1 VAESNAQTVPTPRAR
16 SSRAK
21 RRSTLLAAALL
32 ASLCLPAVFVVSRR
46 VFAVTVTPQL
56 FTLKA
61 DSSSQDYSR
70 FSHSSPSAHA
80 ALTARSNCSS
90 CHRRSDDSPEPRFP
104 VHKDCL
110 GCHLAQFTAPVS
122 ASNVNPICTV
132 CHNQDDL
139 NASNTRTKKFPAL
152 RSFTAEFD
160 HAQHVQ
166 GSEQARP
173 AEGCAAC
180 HTPIQRGVAQSI
192 PAGLSAHQTCYRCHS
207 PGRQASAFSSCGSCH
222 ALGAYSPTPT
232 AARAYRVRFS
242 HADHGP
248 RQRLTCAS
256 CHVVM
261 GRGLPQRRQV
271 SSILPSQHFASPRA
285 QSCMTCHNGRRAFGD
300 TDTRDCRR
308 CHSGPGF
315 RMRG

>member
-1 VAESNAQTVPTPRAR
+1 M
-16 SSRAK
+16 
-21 RRSTLLAAALL
+21 
-32 ASLCLPAVFVVSRR
+32 VSRH
-46 VFAVTVTPQL
+46 VFAVTTPPKL
-56 FTLKA
+56 FTFKA
-61 DSSSQDYSR
+61 TSSAQDYAK

-80 ALTARSNCSS
+80 ALTARSSCSS

-104 VHKDCL
+104 VHKDCT
-110 GCHLAQFTAPVS
+110 GCHLAQFTAPV
-122 ASNVNPICTV
+122 ASSVNPICTI
-132 CHNQDDL
+132 CHDQNDL
-139 NASNTRTKKFPAL
+139 NSSNTRTKKFPGL

-166 GSEQARP
+166 GNEQARP
-173 AEGCAAC
+173 AEGCATC
-180 HTPIQRGVAQSI
+180 HTLIQRGVAQSI
-192 PAGLSAHQTCYRCHS
+192 PARLSAHQTCYQCHS

-222 ALGAYSPTPT
+222 ALGSYSPTPT
-232 AARAYRVRFS
+232 TAQAYRVHFS

-248 RQRLTCAS
+248 RQRLACTS
-256 CHVVM
+256 CHAVM

-271 SSILPSQHFASPRA
+271 SSIRPAQHFSSPHA

-300 TDTRDCRR
+300 TDTRACKR